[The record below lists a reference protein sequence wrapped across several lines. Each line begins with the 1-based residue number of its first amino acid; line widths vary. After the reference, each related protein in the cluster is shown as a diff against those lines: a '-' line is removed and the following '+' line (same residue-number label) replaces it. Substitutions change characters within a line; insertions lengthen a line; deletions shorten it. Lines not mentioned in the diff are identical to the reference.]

1 MDILL
6 KIQKDIIS
14 KRDNINEISKLFE
27 YYLVY
32 LFLKK
37 NKDEKIKFKSLECLK
52 NVLKYYYII

>member
-32 LFLKK
+32 LF
-37 NKDEKIKFKSLECLK
+37 
-52 NVLKYYYII
+52 